1 MPTIN
6 DRIGSQNIIRVLAN
20 ASAPPTRINNL
31 IDVVSTKKD
40 ETTADG
46 YLLIWDRTTQ
56 KYNLGNDI
64 AGGLNVQGI
73 STFTSHVDLGEVNF
87 SGVTTAPSF
96 VATESIAMGATTVIT
111 AARQLQN
118 IASLDATTTA
128 TIEAAVTNA
137 PNTFTDLQ
145 ITGLSTFLGAS
156 RFDSVATFNGGIHA
170 PTGVATISSLN
181 IADEITI
188 SEGGLDVSGVTST
201 ANLYVTGVSTFYN
214 ADVVFQG
221 AAAGQNMTWDASEN
235 DLEFSDDARLKF
247 GNSDDIEIWHS
258 GNSHIKNS
266 TGDFKIRS
274 DSLILKRADDSEA
287 YLKATVNKAVEIY
300 YGMGGAS
307 AEKKIE
313 TTKEG
318 VLVSGGTTTGSLS
331 VTGVSTFND
340 DVEFKGAA
348 YNALWDQATSKLKL
362 YDLAQA
368 TYGDGNDL
376 QIYSDGTT
384 GIIKGNDKT
393 KITGIS
399 ELSVSGVS
407 TFTGI
412 VTTTSDL
419 YVGGDLYLKDDLV
432 LDNITGNSLKITG
445 VSTFTGDAQFDG
457 NVSIAGTLTYE
468 DVTNVDSVGIVTA
481 GKGVRVT
488 TGGIVVT
495 AGVSTFSGLVDINAG
510 GRADTFAVEDLTS
523 GRIVYA
529 GAGGELQDSS
539 NLTYDGTTLTGT
551 YFAHFLQATELRVST
566 LFNVTGVSTFTSGL
580 EVVGHTELD
589 DVNVSGAAT
598 VVGTLTAGLIDGGS
612 Y

>member
-56 KYNLGNDI
+56 KYLLGNDI
-64 AGGLNVQGI
+64 PGGLNIQGI

-87 SGVTTAPSF
+87 SGVSTAPSF

-128 TIEAAVTNA
+128 TIESAITNA

-145 ITGLSTFLGAS
+145 ITGLSTFLGAA
-156 RFDSVATFNGGIHA
+156 RFDGVATFNNGIHA
-170 PTGVATISSLN
+170 PTGVATIASLN
-181 IADEITI
+181 IADEISI
-188 SEGGLDVSGVTST
+188 SQGGLDV
-201 ANLYVTGVSTFYN
+201 TGHSELDNVNVS
-214 ADVVFQG
+214 
-221 AAAGQNMTWDASEN
+221 
-235 DLEFSDDARLKF
+235 
-247 GNSDDIEIWHS
+247 
-258 GNSHIKNS
+258 
-266 TGDFKIRS
+266 
-274 DSLILKRADDSEA
+274 
-287 YLKATVNKAVEIY
+287 
-300 YGMGGAS
+300 
-307 AEKKIE
+307 
-313 TTKEG
+313 
-318 VLVSGGTTTGSLS
+318 
-331 VTGVSTFND
+331 GVSTFND
-340 DVEFKGAA
+340 DVKFIGAST
-348 YNALWDQATSKLKL
+348 NAIWDKSGSNFTL
-362 YDLAQA
+362 YDNTRLEFGSNTDFEIWHGGSHTFMKNTGGDLRIRGDKILLKREDGSE
-368 TYGDGNDL
+368 TYLEANVNNEVKLFFNGNE
-376 QIYSDGTT
+376 
-384 GIIKGNDKT
+384 
-393 KITGIS
+393 KITTTVGGVDVTGHVETDTLQVSGLSTFAGAIDANGDLDVDGHTELDYVNVSAASTFAGFIDANAGIDVTGHT
-399 ELSVSGVS
+399 ELDNLNVSGVS
-407 TFTGI
+407 TFVGVSTFSGD
-412 VTTTSDL
+412 V
-419 YVGGDLYLKDDLV
+419 YVGGDLYLSDDLV
-432 LDNITGNSLKITG
+432 LDNITGNSLKISG
-445 VSTFTGDAQFDG
+445 LSTFTGDAQFDG

-510 GRADTFAVEDLTS
+510 GQASTFKVEDLTA
-523 GRIVYA
+523 GRIVFSA
-529 GAGGELQDSS
+529 AGGTLVDSS
-539 NLTYDGTTLTGT
+539 NLTFDGTTLTGT
-551 YFAHFLQATELRVST
+551 YFANFLQATELRVSS

-580 EVVGHTELD
+580 NVIGHTELD
-589 DVNVSGAAT
+589 NVNVSGVAT